1 MRYREISDKLLY
13 LIAEYDM
20 KYIIIDIIYVHYMQ
34 AIYVNVT
41 ATKSRDFES
50 KQSRKVRP
58 LGSASACSD
67 HNLDIYRLR

>member
-13 LIAEYDM
+13 LIVEYDM
-20 KYIIIDIIYVHYMQ
+20 KYIIIDIIYVHMQ

-67 HNLDIYRLR
+67 HNLGIYRLR

>member
-1 MRYREISDKLLY
+1 MKISY
-13 LIAEYDM
+13 ITCSLITLFIVMQDSMIE
-20 KYIIIDIIYVHYMQ
+20 KFIYVHMQ

-67 HNLDIYRLR
+67 HNLGIYRLR

>member
-67 HNLDIYRLR
+67 HNLGIYRLR